1 LEASRAAPYFRRAV
15 RLKGP
20 LAAAR
25 LYICGLGYHEAWIEG
40 RPVSEDLLEPAYTKY
55 DRTVYYSEY
64 DVADLI
70 ECGRFAIG
78 VVLGNGWYNYVEADE
93 WDAAKASWRAWPKL
107 LAELRVEYADGSA
120 EVVATG
126 KDWLCRKS
134 PVVYN
139 CIRAGEEHNARL
151 ETEGWN
157 RWDCPADGWDA
168 AIVARPPGGALRPR
182 RMPPV
187 RVMETLPCQRLWQ
200 NRDGNW
206 VFDFG
211 QNMAGKARLT
221 MRGPVG
227 QQVVLRYGESLT
239 EDGAHVEQGY
249 LRGFVKSG
257 GFQTDR
263 YTKGSSGAETWAPRF
278 VYHGFRYMEA
288 SGLGWQVDPQDAE
301 ALAMRTAFARTGAL
315 ETSDEDLQTLQRLCH
330 YSTVSNYMS
339 VPTDCPHREKN
350 PWLGDAAIASE
361 QMLYNYDCA
370 AALEKWLDD
379 IVDAQRPDGALPCMA
394 PTGSWGYNWGNGPD
408 YAKALTDIAWKLY
421 ERSGDKALLAR
432 YLPAMLGQLGYIGR
446 MAAGHIAEYG
456 VGDWCAPFEGEA
468 VSANMGA
475 CKAPLALTDTACY
488 YHCAATAAR
497 AAALLGR
504 GAEAEECRRLA
515 REIRA
520 AWRKAFLA
528 PGDSAES
535 GAETSAGS
543 GAEISG
549 DCQTS
554 YACALYYGLLEEAER
569 PAALARLVG
578 AVERAGCHP
587 DYGLLG
593 SKWVPQALGAAGR
606 ADLLYRLAVCKGYP
620 GYLHW
625 AELGRTTL
633 GECWNGK
640 GSQNHYMFS
649 DISAALYKYVA
660 GIRFEA
666 GGGDGGAGG
675 AAGGDG
681 GDGGDGGEGGG
692 QPCILLQPS
701 LLPGLRWLRCSCQS
715 RWGQVRVE
723 WRHGQRQ
730 TRLAICLPQGARARL
745 DLPEGW
751 EWEAEAPAFL
761 EAGEHAFAARR
772 SAGKRPEMKPL
783 PGASPR
789 VSGLVAISDAPRSG
803 VLDPPL

>member
-1 LEASRAAPYFRRAV
+1 MRYELHGGEWHGSEWRGSELHGGEWHGSEAKWISAPYLTNLEASRAAPYFRRAV
-15 RLKGP
+15 QLKGP

-55 DRTVYYSEY
+55 DKTVYYSEY
-64 DVADLI
+64 DVTGLI
-70 ECGRFAIG
+70 EGRRFAVG
-78 VVLGNGWYNYVEADE
+78 VILGNGWYNYAEADE

-107 LAELRVEYADGSA
+107 LAELRIAYADGGS
-120 EVVATG
+120 ERVATG
-126 KDWLCRKS
+126 TDWLCRKS
-134 PVVYN
+134 PVAYN
-139 CIRAGEEHNARL
+139 CIRAGEAHNARL

-168 AIVARPPGGALRPR
+168 AIVARPPGGTLRPR

-187 RVMETLPCQRLWQ
+187 RVMETLPCQKLWQ

-211 QNMAGKARLT
+211 QNVAGKARLT

-227 QQVVLRYGESLT
+227 QQVVLRYSESLT

-257 GFQTDR
+257 DFQTDR
-263 YTKGSSGAETWAPRF
+263 YTKGGSGAESWAPRF
-278 VYHGFRYMEA
+278 VYHGFRYVEA
-288 SGLGWQVDPQDAE
+288 SGLGWQVDPEDAV
-301 ALAMRTAFARTGAL
+301 ALAMRTAFERTGSL
-315 ETSDEDLQTLQRLCH
+315 ETSDGDLQTVQRLCH
-330 YSTVSNYMS
+330 RSTVSNFMS

-350 PWLGDAAIASE
+350 PWLGDAAVASE
-361 QMLYNYDCA
+361 QMLYNYGCE

-408 YAKALTDIAWKLY
+408 YAMALPDIAWELY

-432 YLPAMLGQLGYIGR
+432 YYPAMLRQLAYIGR
-446 MAAGHIAEYG
+446 MATGRIAEYG
-456 VGDWCAPFEGEA
+456 VGDWCAPFDGEA
-468 VSANMGA
+468 ISANMGA

-488 YHCAATAAR
+488 HRHAVASAR

-504 GAEAEECRRLA
+504 DAEAADCWRLA
-515 REIRA
+515 GEIRA
-520 AWRKAFLA
+520 AWRGAFLA
-528 PGDSAES
+528 PDGSAK
-535 GAETSAGS
+535 
-543 GAEISG
+543 ISG

-554 YACALYYGLLEEAER
+554 YACALYYGLLEEGER

-606 ADLLYRLAVCKGYP
+606 ADLVHRLAVCKGYP

-625 AELGRTTL
+625 AELGRTAL

-640 GSQNHYMFS
+640 GSQNHCMFS

-666 GGGDGGAGG
+666 GGGGRPG
-675 AAGGDG
+675 
-681 GDGGDGGEGGG
+681 
-692 QPCILLQPS
+692 ILLRPS
-701 LLPGLRWLRCSCQS
+701 LLPGLQWLRCACQS
-715 RWGQVRVE
+715 RWGQVRLE
-723 WRHGQRQ
+723 WRHGPEPGQ
-730 TRLAICLPQGARARL
+730 TRLEISLPPGARARL
-745 DLPEGW
+745 DLPV
-751 EWEAEAPAFL
+751 EWEAEAEAGAPAFL
-761 EAGEHAFAARR
+761 EAGEHAFAAR
-772 SAGKRPEMKPL
+772 
-783 PGASPR
+783 
-789 VSGLVAISDAPRSG
+789 I
-803 VLDPPL
+803 